1 MYYRISPT
9 GEVIVIRRKAGNYNE
24 QFHFFNGSMVI
35 SSIRAVDGIF
45 DKASGGQNAEKKTTT
60 FNYFINLLSAL

>member
-1 MYYRISPT
+1 
-9 GEVIVIRRKAGNYNE
+9 
-24 QFHFFNGSMVI
+24 MVI

-60 FNYFINLLSAL
+60 FNYFINLLSALWENVKLYL

>member
-1 MYYRISPT
+1 
-9 GEVIVIRRKAGNYNE
+9 
-24 QFHFFNGSMVI
+24 MVI

-60 FNYFINLLSAL
+60 FNYFINLLSALWENVKLYSYFDIVNFFFWWSEQWLKP

>member
-1 MYYRISPT
+1 
-9 GEVIVIRRKAGNYNE
+9 
-24 QFHFFNGSMVI
+24 MVI

-60 FNYFINLLSAL
+60 FNYFINLLSALLENVKLYSYFDIVNFLFWWSEQWLKP